1 MCRSRN
7 IIWDFFIYS
16 FSRLLNDKEK
26 RRYFSNLRFF
36 PYSCS
41 RLSNE
46 MDKKRYIP
54 IPESQKSE
62 YKRQPP
68 MAAWLAHLN
77 DNVKKFKPSPITGK
91 LGKFLTLDI
100 FFPHWMFWYDSVTS
114 KNSWDFL
121 WICLIHRVVRGS
133 GAGPHTS
140 KLATFFVMP
149 LALTIPICNKKSHPT
164 WAVECHK
171 LFIEVTL
178 LQWKFWDI
186 PQLVSDVIFCCKSAY
201 LVPRA

>member
-1 MCRSRN
+1 M
-7 IIWDFFIYS
+7 
-16 FSRLLNDKEK
+16 EK

-91 LGKFLTLDI
+91 LGKFLKSSQRLN
-100 FFPHWMFWYDSVTS
+100 VEVVQKCGS
-114 KNSWDFL
+114 KFL
-121 WICLIHRVVRGS
+121 EE
-133 GAGPHTS
+133 
-140 KLATFFVMP
+140 F
-149 LALTIPICNKKSHPT
+149 
-164 WAVECHK
+164 
-171 LFIEVTL
+171 
-178 LQWKFWDI
+178 
-186 PQLVSDVIFCCKSAY
+186 
-201 LVPRA
+201 

>member
-1 MCRSRN
+1 M
-7 IIWDFFIYS
+7 
-16 FSRLLNDKEK
+16 EK

-91 LGKFLTLDI
+91 LGKFLTLQI
-100 FFPHWMFWYDSVTS
+100 FFPIECSD
-114 KNSWDFL
+114 
-121 WICLIHRVVRGS
+121 
-133 GAGPHTS
+133 
-140 KLATFFVMP
+140 
-149 LALTIPICNKKSHPT
+149 TI
-164 WAVECHK
+164 
-171 LFIEVTL
+171 L
-178 LQWKFWDI
+178 
-186 PQLVSDVIFCCKSAY
+186 
-201 LVPRA
+201 